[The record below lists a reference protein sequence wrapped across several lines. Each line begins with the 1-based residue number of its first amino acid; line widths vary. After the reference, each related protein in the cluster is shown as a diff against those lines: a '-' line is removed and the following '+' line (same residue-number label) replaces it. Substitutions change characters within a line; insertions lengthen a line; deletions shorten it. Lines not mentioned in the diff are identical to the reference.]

1 MIIEEY
7 DRLAEAEKIQI
18 LSDEGQYIIHLQ
30 ILEQLFM
37 VFKLWRFYVEVCY
50 DPAAEAICK
59 LRTFSDRQGLS
70 PYLDGFHPNKPA

>member
-1 MIIEEY
+1 MIIDEY
-7 DRLAEAEKIQI
+7 DQLAEAEKIKI
-18 LSDEGQYIIHLQ
+18 LLEKGRYVIHLQ

-50 DPAAEAICK
+50 DPATEAIYK

-70 PYLDGFHPNKPA
+70 PYLDGFYSNKPA